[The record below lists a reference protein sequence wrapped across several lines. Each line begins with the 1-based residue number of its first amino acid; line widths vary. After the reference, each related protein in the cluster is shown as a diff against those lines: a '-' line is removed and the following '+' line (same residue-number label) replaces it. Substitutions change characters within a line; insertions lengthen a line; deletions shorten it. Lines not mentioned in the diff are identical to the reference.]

1 MTQLEILNLAYHQ
14 LLAKRGYYC
23 QRIEAL
29 KAEGRTN
36 SILNHRKNECE
47 QKISEIHMLI
57 CKEESEKLE
66 EA

>member
-14 LLAKRGYYC
+14 LLEKKEHYC

-29 KAEGRTN
+29 KAEGHTHL
-36 SILNHRKNECE
+36 ILDYRKKECE